1 MYEQIVDN
9 SYDYLVHNDLQGDIA
24 QNEYYTRVYQDV
36 INSFINETALD
47 VSNVTYD
54 VRTFCSD
61 LKTRIEITE
70 FYSSTEIEQFVD
82 NFFNSHVNLLS
93 DPVDVVS
100 FTSFASTVKSSAT
113 FWFNYEEPL
122 SAGRTSRIAARPPWK
137 KLAFWDGVGALK
149 GAWEFGKLGFVLG
162 GGAGAFVV
170 GATGAIFEGASAS
183 AAAYLEDRVESFFG
197 L

>member
-1 MYEQIVDN
+1 VLRNPPE
-9 SYDYLVHNDLQGDIA
+9 
-24 QNEYYTRVYQDV
+24 R
-36 INSFINETALD
+36 
-47 VSNVTYD
+47 
-54 VRTFCSD
+54 
-61 LKTRIEITE
+61 K
-70 FYSSTEIEQFVD
+70 
-82 NFFNSHVNLLS
+82 
-93 DPVDVVS
+93 
-100 FTSFASTVKSSAT
+100 
-113 FWFNYEEPL
+113 
-122 SAGRTSRIAARPPWK
+122 ARNRWK